1 MEREPHVG
9 RCEYD
14 RSGTRNL
21 IVTGVGSY
29 CHVAK
34 FAEPISIK
42 AVSCGEVEWRFDR
55 QRYLIHPDT
64 LLLLPDGD
72 EYSLTI
78 DSVEPTRG
86 FCAVFRRGVVEECWR
101 VAVSKSETLLDL
113 PYDILPLSFPRR
125 LEPRTGA
132 LGRALDAL
140 AAAVAANAPSETLGW
155 LFESLGARAAESVS
169 EERRERCRPTAVRRA
184 TRLEIH
190 RRLGLARQAIE
201 DDLAA
206 PWSLIT
212 MSRSAMMAPHH
223 FHRCFRVV
231 FGETP
236 RGWLSRRRAERARA
250 MLQTT
255 SRSIIEICLAVGYA
269 SASSFSAS
277 FAARYG
283 MPPSQVVRAPGALRS
298 TLERRNGTHQA
309 TSAERTRRWRA
320 RAARKLK

>member
-1 MEREPHVG
+1 LNFQAACHSLAQKSGTFFSPFANLRWPLEQAPYIG
-9 RCEYD
+9 KCGAD

-29 CHVAK
+29 CHVAN
-34 FAEPISIK
+34 FADPISIK
-42 AVSCGEVEWRFDR
+42 AVNYGEVEWRFDHR
-55 QRYLIHPDT
+55 RYLIQPDT

-78 DSVEPTRG
+78 DSAAPTSG
-86 FCAVFRRGVVEECWR
+86 FCAVFRRGLVEECWR
-101 VAVSKSETLLDL
+101 VAVSKPETLLDSPHDL
-113 PYDILPLSFPRR
+113 RPLSFPRR
-125 LEPRTGA
+125 LESRTGP

-140 AAAVAANAPSETLGW
+140 AAAVAAKAPPDALGW

-169 EERRERCRPTAVRRA
+169 EERRERSRPTAVRLA
-184 TRLEIH
+184 TRREIH

-206 PWSLIT
+206 PWTLVT
-212 MSRSAMMAPHH
+212 MAQAAIMAPHH

-236 RGWLSRRRAERARA
+236 RGWLSRRRAERAMAILR
-250 MLQTT
+250 TT

-269 SASSFSAS
+269 SASSFSTS

-283 MPPSQVVRAPGALRS
+283 MPPSQV
-298 TLERRNGTHQA
+298 
-309 TSAERTRRWRA
+309 A
-320 RAARKLK
+320 RPPRGLL